1 MIQVGQ
7 IIGNYK
13 ITAKL
18 GEGGM
23 GVVYLAEH
31 PIIGRKVA
39 LKAIH
44 PELSRNPE
52 VVSRF
57 MTEAKSVNQI
67 GNEHIVDVSDFGN
80 TPEGEF
86 YFIMEFLQ
94 GEALAD
100 CLRRE
105 RLLQTGRAMQIAAQV
120 ADALAASHAHGI
132 VHRDLKPENI
142 FLITRSQT
150 QDFVKVLDFGLAKL
164 TQGEEKVSHKT
175 RTGSVMGTPYY
186 MAPEQCEGKAGVDHR
201 ADVYSLGVILF
212 EMMTGRVPFGG
223 EGYGEI
229 IVKHLTMAPPAP
241 RDINPAITPAQQAV
255 VLRALTKAR
264 DARFSSMEEFRA
276 AILDPEKFAGTGR
289 AGGSQ
294 VLAPVKTG
302 DVSSSLSLRGS
313 SLDSGDAK
321 RVPMPSTFRHAGEVL
336 DEEIEVPRSRKG
348 LFAGVAAAVIV
359 AAAAAV
365 FVLKKPSNEPPTTA
379 AAQHAPAAQTPAVP
393 AAPVPA
399 VPQTVKVSFA
409 SEPAGATVIAKG
421 TGETIGTTPFE
432 RQLPQGKAQLGFVFK
447 KASFEDQESSF
458 VPEAPGT
465 VSATLQPA
473 RKPQASATG
482 DEEERRPGTTKASAR
497 TSRSSRPKKPTP
509 GAPSKPLDDDA
520 VLEPSFKF

>member
-1 MIQVGQ
+1 
-7 IIGNYK
+7 
-13 ITAKL
+13 
-18 GEGGM
+18 
-23 GVVYLAEH
+23 
-31 PIIGRKVA
+31 
-39 LKAIH
+39 
-44 PELSRNPE
+44 
-52 VVSRF
+52 
-57 MTEAKSVNQI
+57 
-67 GNEHIVDVSDFGN
+67 
-80 TPEGEF
+80 
-86 YFIMEFLQ
+86 MEFLQ

-105 RLLQTGRAMQIAAQV
+105 RLLQTERAMQIAAQV

-142 FLITRSQT
+142 FLITRGQSR
-150 QDFVKVLDFGLAKL
+150 DFVKVLDFGLAKL

-276 AILDPEKFAGTGR
+276 AIVDPEKFAGTGP

-294 VLAPVKTG
+294 VVAPVKTG

-313 SLDSGDAK
+313 ALDSGDAK

-336 DEEIEVPRSRKG
+336 DEEMEVPRSRKG
-348 LFAGVAAAVIV
+348 LFAGVAAAVVV

-365 FVLKKPSNEPPTTA
+365 FVLKKPADEPATTA
-379 AAQHAPAAQTPAVP
+379 AAQHAPAAQAVP
-393 AAPVPA
+393 AAPVAAPVPA
-399 VPQTVKVSFA
+399 APQSVKVSFT

-432 RQLPQGKAQLGFVFK
+432 RELPQGKAQLGFVFK

-458 VPEAPGT
+458 VPETPGT

-473 RKPQASATG
+473 RKPQASAAA
-482 DEEERRPGTTKASAR
+482 DDEERRPGTTRASAR
-497 TSRSSRPKKPTP
+497 TSRPSRPKKPTP